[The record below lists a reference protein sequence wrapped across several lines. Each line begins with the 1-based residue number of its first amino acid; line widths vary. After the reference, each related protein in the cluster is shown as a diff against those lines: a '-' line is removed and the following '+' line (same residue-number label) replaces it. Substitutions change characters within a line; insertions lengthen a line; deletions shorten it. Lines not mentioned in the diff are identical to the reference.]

1 MQIINVYMIKEVFKL
16 ESISYGFA
24 TSCIAIG
31 VILGSFL
38 YEPISLKFKRLSNF
52 VFYSS
57 IMLGFG
63 FLAILNNNISI
74 FYLALITIGIS
85 KNWINV
91 SIDSKLISSLP
102 DNLRTKVI
110 SNISF
115 FGNLS
120 IPISN
125 LLSGYIIDTYN
136 LNIIIIL
143 NSLFVIGISFIYLL
157 HKGIIDFID
166 SDTKVTQL
174 LLKE

>member
-1 MQIINVYMIKEVFKL
+1 M
-16 ESISYGFA
+16 
-24 TSCIAIG
+24 
-31 VILGSFL
+31 
-38 YEPISLKFKRLSNF
+38 
-52 VFYSS
+52 
-57 IMLGFG
+57 
-63 FLAILNNNISI
+63 
-74 FYLALITIGIS
+74 ALITIGIS